1 MRLFCHCH
9 SLPSSSRSAQTQV
22 VSGRAAEQR
31 WQLPREFRVAYTR
44 LVVIRTD
51 NPLNLNEFRDSL
63 GAPWPFL
70 GDPDRTVQH
79 DVDIE
84 EFTDPHNPM
93 IPHVFVLEPGLR
105 IFSIYNDYW

>member
-1 MRLFCHCH
+1 
-9 SLPSSSRSAQTQV
+9 
-22 VSGRAAEQR
+22 
-31 WQLPREFRVAYTR
+31 
-44 LVVIRTD
+44 
-51 NPLNLNEFRDSL
+51 
-63 GAPWPFL
+63 
-70 GDPDRTVQH
+70 VQH